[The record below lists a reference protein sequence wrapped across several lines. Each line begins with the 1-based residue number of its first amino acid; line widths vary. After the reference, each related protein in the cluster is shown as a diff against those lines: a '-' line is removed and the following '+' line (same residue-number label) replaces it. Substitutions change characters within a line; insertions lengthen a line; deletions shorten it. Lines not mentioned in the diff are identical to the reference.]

1 MITRL
6 LIAFEDLLGSLIA
19 PQVVPHWSES
29 RCLLQENNQAEA
41 QRKKCSNADHPD
53 IHGHYRQAKVTHLHH
68 HHYHC
73 QLSSLH
79 RQSFEI
85 TRSISNTNARM
96 HAFFGHNN
104 FHFRQSDQNLTRLS
118 KGDPNK
124 APLVVEGEPS
134 VRRAEVN
141 ENFQR

>member
-1 MITRL
+1 
-6 LIAFEDLLGSLIA
+6 
-19 PQVVPHWSES
+19 
-29 RCLLQENNQAEA
+29 
-41 QRKKCSNADHPD
+41 
-53 IHGHYRQAKVTHLHH
+53 
-68 HHYHC
+68 
-73 QLSSLH
+73 
-79 RQSFEI
+79 
-85 TRSISNTNARM
+85 M

-104 FHFRQSDQNLTRLS
+104 FHFQLIDQNLTRLS